1 MKIFYL
7 NITSIPVQGLSL
19 AMNVPLVQHKVTTMN
34 LNTII
39 DKVEEIFNKQHELN
53 RQIANVNNKMICINN
68 TNQLD
73 KAITNYLMELQTKA
87 SKQSNA
93 VLYPHYFKDVSHLSE
108 VDVYRVCQLFG
119 VNDASGAKHHAIKK
133 LLVSGNRGAKDNLQ
147 DVIEARNTLNRLI
160 TLMEEDANETH

>member
-1 MKIFYL
+1 M
-7 NITSIPVQGLSL
+7 NI
-19 AMNVPLVQHKVTTMN
+19 
-34 LNTII
+34 NTII
-39 DKVEEIFNKQHELN
+39 DEVEEIFNKQAELN
-53 RQIANVNNKMICINN
+53 KQITDFNARVLCINN

-73 KAITNYLMELQTKA
+73 KAITNYLMGLQTEA
-87 SKQSNA
+87 SEQNNA

-160 TLMEEDANETH
+160 TLMEEDTNETN

>member
-1 MKIFYL
+1 M
-7 NITSIPVQGLSL
+7 NI
-19 AMNVPLVQHKVTTMN
+19 
-34 LNTII
+34 NTII
-39 DKVEEIFNKQHELN
+39 DKVEEIFNKQAELN
-53 RQIANVNNKMICINN
+53 KQITDFNARVLCISN

-73 KAITNYLMELQTKA
+73 KAITNYLMGLQTEA

-108 VDVYRVCQLFG
+108 VDVYRVCKLFG

-160 TLMEEDANETH
+160 TLMEEDANEIH

>member
-1 MKIFYL
+1 M
-7 NITSIPVQGLSL
+7 SIPVQGLSL
-19 AMNVPLVQHKVTTMN
+19 AMNVRLAQVNRTTTMN

-53 RQIANVNNKMICINN
+53 KQITDVNSRVLCINR
-68 TNQLD
+68 TSRLD
-73 KAITNYLMELQTKA
+73 KLITNYLMSLQSEA

-93 VLYPHYFKDVSHLSE
+93 VLYPHYFKDVSHLTE

-160 TLMEEDANETH
+160 TLMEEDANEAH

>member
-1 MKIFYL
+1 
-7 NITSIPVQGLSL
+7 
-19 AMNVPLVQHKVTTMN
+19 MNVQLVQHKVTTMN

-73 KAITNYLMELQTKA
+73 KAITNYLIELQTKA

-108 VDVYRVCQLFG
+108 VDVYRICQLFG

-147 DVIEARNTLNRLI
+147 DIIEARNTLNRLI

>member
-1 MKIFYL
+1 M
-7 NITSIPVQGLSL
+7 SIPVQGLSL
-19 AMNVPLVQHKVTTMN
+19 AMNVHPVQHRTITMN

-53 RQIANVNNKMICINN
+53 RQITNVNNQMICINN

-73 KAITNYLMELQTKA
+73 KAVTNYLMSLQSEA

-93 VLYPHYFKDVSHLSE
+93 VLYPHYFKDVSHLTE

-160 TLMEEDANETH
+160 TLMEEDANEVH

>member
-1 MKIFYL
+1 M
-7 NITSIPVQGLSL
+7 SIPVQVLSL
-19 AMNVPLVQHKVTTMN
+19 AMNVQLVQHKVTTMN
-34 LNTII
+34 INTII
-39 DKVEEIFNKQHELN
+39 DEIEKIFNKQAELN
-53 RQIANVNNKMICINN
+53 KQITDVNSRMLCINS
-68 TNQLD
+68 TNRLD
-73 KAITNYLMELQTKA
+73 KAVTDYLMSLQSEA

-147 DVIEARNTLNRLI
+147 DIIEARNTLNRLI
-160 TLMEEDANETH
+160 TLMEEDANEIH

>member
-1 MKIFYL
+1 M
-7 NITSIPVQGLSL
+7 NI
-19 AMNVPLVQHKVTTMN
+19 
-34 LNTII
+34 NTIL
-39 DKVEEIFNKQHELN
+39 DEVEKIFNKQAELN
-53 RQIANVNNKMICINN
+53 NQIPHLHNRMICIIN

-73 KAITNYLMELQTKA
+73 KAITDYLMSLQSEA

-93 VLYPHYFKDVSHLSE
+93 VLYPHYFKDVSHLTE

-119 VNDASGAKHHAIKK
+119 VNDVSGAKHHAIKK

>member
-1 MKIFYL
+1 M
-7 NITSIPVQGLSL
+7 NI
-19 AMNVPLVQHKVTTMN
+19 
-34 LNTII
+34 NTII
-39 DKVEEIFNKQHELN
+39 DEIEKIFNKQAELN
-53 RQIANVNNKMICINN
+53 KQITDSNARVLCISS

-73 KAITNYLMELQTKA
+73 KAVTDYLMSLQTKA

-93 VLYPHYFKDVSHLSE
+93 VLYPHYFKDVSHLTE

-119 VNDASGAKHHAIKK
+119 VNDPSGAKHHAIKK

-160 TLMEEDANETH
+160 TLMEEDTNEVHQISTRRG